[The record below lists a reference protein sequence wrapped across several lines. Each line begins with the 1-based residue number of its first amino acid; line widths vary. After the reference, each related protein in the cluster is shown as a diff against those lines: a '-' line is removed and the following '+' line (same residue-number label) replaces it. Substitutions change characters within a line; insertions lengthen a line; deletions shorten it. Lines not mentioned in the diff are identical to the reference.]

1 MRQRIFVS
9 CIAMGIAGA
18 LSTQAPAQESGLRLP
33 PAIPGAPANPS
44 TQSVPPPPPASQPD
58 APRNLDNFV
67 DINKRVAGA
76 FSTAGYK
83 VSGLMTA
90 IYENRVKDAPD
101 DQKTR
106 SIVFSILKVFAE
118 ACGPPS
124 NDMTMAASFYVSPDA
139 RRANRG
145 DGLTVFAEQ
154 MRDLALARDR
164 GLASG
169 DIAGSIR
176 SLQEKRAVLAQ
187 EGLDDG
193 QAFLS
198 RHACGTD
205 VYARFS
211 NNMYGIIMS
220 RSNSDA
226 APFDE
231 LRFWALMSPEYRQQ
245 NNIPDPAVEMA
256 KRKTAEL
263 KRGAEKSCSQNFE
276 RAGFCKC
283 AIGKL
288 ETASVSDADWT
299 ALSGNFRTV
308 AALGKDRDAIMGAV
322 RSCY

>member
-1 MRQRIFVS
+1 MV
-9 CIAMGIAGA
+9 IAGT
-18 LSTQAPAQESGLRLP
+18 LSTQALAQELRLP
-33 PAIPGAPANPS
+33 PAVPGAPANSS
-44 TQSVPPPPPASQPD
+44 TQSAPPQAASPPPASQPD

-67 DINKRVAGA
+67 EINKRVAGA

-90 IYENRVKDAPD
+90 IYEDRVKDVPD

-106 SIVFSILKVFAE
+106 SLVFSILKAFADK
-118 ACGPPS
+118 CGPPS
-124 NDMTMAASFYVSPDA
+124 QDVTIAASLYVSPDA

-145 DGLTVFAEQ
+145 DGFTVLAEQ
-154 MRDLALARDR
+154 LKDLAIARDR

-176 SLQEKRAVLAQ
+176 SLQEKRAVLTQ

-193 QAFLS
+193 LVFLS
-198 RHACGTD
+198 RHECGTD
-205 VYARFS
+205 VYSRFS

-220 RSNSDA
+220 RSSADA
-226 APFDE
+226 APYDE

-288 ETASVSDADWT
+288 EVASVSDADWA
-299 ALSGNFRTV
+299 ALSGNFRMV
-308 AALGKDRDAIMGAV
+308 AALGKDRDSIMGAV